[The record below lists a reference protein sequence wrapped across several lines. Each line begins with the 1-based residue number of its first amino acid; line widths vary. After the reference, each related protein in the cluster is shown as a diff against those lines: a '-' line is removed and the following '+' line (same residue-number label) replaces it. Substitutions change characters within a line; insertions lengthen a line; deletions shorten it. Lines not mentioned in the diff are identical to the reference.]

1 MNKICVVKMNIP
13 HCVKHFLHFCCE
25 NSRSTSSQRVVIL
38 QICCFQTVR
47 ILLVLFSRSCL
58 LVSHTRRGNPL
69 LVFPN
74 GGMSEK
80 LRGYFCL
87 ILSLGNPKRKKKK
100 RIDRRLE
107 KRDIFRLEVNQE
119 HMKARPKSFS
129 EQIREN
135 SSRWRNRTNCWT
147 LI

>member
-1 MNKICVVKMNIP
+1 M
-13 HCVKHFLHFCCE
+13 
-25 NSRSTSSQRVVIL
+25 
-38 QICCFQTVR
+38 
-47 ILLVLFSRSCL
+47 VLFSRSCL

-129 EQIREN
+129 EQIAEKTRPGRGINGRTSRQEITVGGQNVRRARTSREN
-135 SSRWRNRTNCWT
+135 SKVGAVVNCACE
-147 LI
+147 